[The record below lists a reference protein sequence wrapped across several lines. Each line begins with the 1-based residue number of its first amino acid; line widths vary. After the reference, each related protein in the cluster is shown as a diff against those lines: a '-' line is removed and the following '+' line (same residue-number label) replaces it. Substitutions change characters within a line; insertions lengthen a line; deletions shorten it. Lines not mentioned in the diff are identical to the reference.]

1 MGKDQT
7 ETPKDKSEQHPQTPE
22 RGRED
27 TEHAERREPGAGG
40 LSKAEYDEAT
50 EKAVKDI
57 HG

>member
-1 MGKDQT
+1 MGKNRG
-7 ETPKDKSEQHPQTPE
+7 ETPKDKDEQHPRTPE
-22 RGRED
+22 GDSEEGEP
-27 TEHAERREPGAGG
+27 TERQEPGAGG

>member
-1 MGKDQT
+1 MGKNRGEKPNERD
-7 ETPKDKSEQHPQTPE
+7 EQRPRTPE
-22 RGRED
+22 GDSEEGER
-27 TEHAERREPGAGG
+27 TERQEPGAGG

>member
-1 MGKDQT
+1 MGKDRT
-7 ETPKDKSEQHPQTPE
+7 ETPKGKSEQPPQTPE

-27 TEHAERREPGAGG
+27 TERGEQQEPGAGG